1 MNDSTCDGLQCFA
14 LICYDLGIKN
24 IEKQWDVMKFVK
36 DTMQYVET
44 GETTIPKDSRDVR
57 MIMAIS
63 TYNEITLPI
72 FLKLWNTDVVHVI
85 IPVLKRKIR
94 SFGIINDGNC
104 RYN

>member
-1 MNDSTCDGLQCFA
+1 
-14 LICYDLGIKN
+14 
-24 IEKQWDVMKFVK
+24 MKFVK

-72 FLKLWNTDVVHVI
+72 FLKL
-85 IPVLKRKIR
+85 
-94 SFGIINDGNC
+94 
-104 RYN
+104 